1 MAQVFVSYSRKDLPF
16 VEKLVA
22 DLKNAGQVVWC
33 DIFSIGGGARWR
45 IEIENA
51 IRNSQYVIVVLSPD
65 SIASEWVERE
75 FLFASN
81 LKRKIIPLMYCACD
95 LPLYFLNLNYID
107 MRGENYRNG
116 FPVLLRALSDTET
129 SALPTEVAA
138 HVSENHN
145 KETTGMSK
153 SDTPDMP
160 LSEVDI
166 LGDLDGVEIEEVA
179 GRDINV
185 RQDEGGSQK
194 TEHTKVVINGNLK
207 NVKLNRVAGR
217 DIITSFP
224 ESKLAEPNST
234 QSEGNQ
240 NDRPI

>member
-1 MAQVFVSYSRKDLPF
+1 MAQVFVSYSRKDLSF

-33 DIFSIGGGARWR
+33 DISSIGGGARWR

-51 IRNSQYVIVVLSPD
+51 IRNSQNVVVVLSPD

-81 LKRKIIPLMYCACD
+81 LKRKIIPLMYRACD
-95 LPLYFLNLNYID
+95 LPLNYLDLNYID
-107 MRGENYRNG
+107 MHGENYRNG
-116 FPVLLRALSDTET
+116 FLVLLRALSDTERT
-129 SALPTEVAA
+129 VLPAEVAV
-138 HVSENHN
+138 HISENPD
-145 KETTGMSK
+145 KEATGMSK
-153 SDTPDMP
+153 SNTPDIP
-160 LSEVDI
+160 LSGVDI
-166 LGDLDGVEIEEVA
+166 LGDFDGVEIEQVA

-207 NVKLNRVAGR
+207 NVKVSQVAGR